1 MDFQKKEKA
10 GRRSLPT
17 VHSQPT
23 HPAAAPAR
31 YPGRR
36 SPRQMPKA
44 RYSQPQPQ
52 PSKNARSAT
61 VVNRGRRG
69 RRNP

>member
-10 GRRSLPT
+10 GRRSLPI
-17 VHSQPT
+17 VYSQPI
-23 HPAAAPAR
+23 HPAAVPAR

-44 RYSQPQPQ
+44 RYTQHQPQ
-52 PSKNARSAT
+52 PSTNSRSAP